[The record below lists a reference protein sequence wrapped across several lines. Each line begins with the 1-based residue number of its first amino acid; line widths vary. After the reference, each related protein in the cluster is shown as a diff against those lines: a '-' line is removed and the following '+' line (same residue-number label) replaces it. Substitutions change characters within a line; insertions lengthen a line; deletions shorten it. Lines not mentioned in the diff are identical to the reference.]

1 MVHNGDESSICDK
14 PTPAQSQLSQVTST
28 STNHIK
34 CDFTYNFLQAL
45 HILYYTYNYITQV
58 LLTHSYTRF
67 TYNYIK
73 ITLSYKVNL
82 YIYHTSSAS
91 LSYKLHLY
99 FYNISNTSLS
109 YKQCI
114 FIKQAVYPYHTRSV
128 YHASSVFFPYKQ
140 FIFTIQAKNL
150 YHTSNASLII
160 NKQILCSV

>member
-82 YIYHTSSAS
+82 FIYHTSSAS

-99 FYNISNTSLS
+99 FYNISNVSLS

-114 FIKQAVYPYHTRSV
+114 FIKQGQVSLSHKKCISCKQCIFSIQAVY
-128 YHASSVFFPYKQ
+128 F
-140 FIFTIQAKNL
+140 
-150 YHTSNASLII
+150 YHTSKESLSY
-160 NKQILCSV
+160 KQCFFNHKQANTL